1 MSIKISREIRGF
13 LRFTLCR
20 HGGETAIQRIA
31 VETLAAHAV
40 TVHRVSRSRRNG
52 SFPAAIAAP
61 AATKATIFRMKSLVF
76 EQFGEPEAVLHM
88 VERPS
93 SEPGRGMV
101 RVRMIAS
108 PINPSDLMVVR
119 GRYGRL
125 PQLPAT
131 PGFEG
136 VGIVEAAGPG
146 LLGRLRNGKR
156 VAVLNGEGG
165 NWQQYVIVPA
175 RNVVP
180 VPAQMP
186 DEQAATFFV
195 NPATALIITR
205 HVLRVPPAGWL
216 LQSAAASNVGK
227 MIIRLG
233 KRFGFRTINI
243 VRRADHIEPLRQLG
257 ADFVIVH
264 PAESI
269 GERVMQITGGQG
281 AGHAI
286 DAVGGSTAA
295 AMIAGLSQG
304 GRLVSYGT
312 LSGDPAPLDP
322 RELMVKGAAIEG
334 FWLSNW
340 TRRQGPLKMLRL
352 FHELSRLIVQGEL
365 ASEIAASYPVDKF
378 PEAIQKVQGANPGGK
393 VLLRFD

>member
-1 MSIKISREIRGF
+1 
-13 LRFTLCR
+13 
-20 HGGETAIQRIA
+20 
-31 VETLAAHAV
+31 
-40 TVHRVSRSRRNG
+40 
-52 SFPAAIAAP
+52 
-61 AATKATIFRMKSLVF
+61 MKSLVF
-76 EQFGEPEAVLHM
+76 EQFGQPESVLHL
-88 VERPS
+88 VDKPDPQ
-93 SEPGRGMV
+93 PGHGQV

-108 PINPSDLMVVR
+108 PINPSELMVVQ

-136 VGIVEAAGPG
+136 VGVLDAAGPG
-146 LLGRLRNGKR
+146 LLGLVRKGKR

-180 VPAQMP
+180 VPRHMP

-195 NPATALIITR
+195 NPATALILTR
-205 HVLRVPPAGWL
+205 HILRVPSGAWI

-227 MIIRLG
+227 MAIRLG

-243 VRRADHIEPLRQLG
+243 VRRPDHIEALRRLG
-257 ADFVIVH
+257 GDFVIVH
-264 PAESI
+264 PTESI
-269 GERVMQITGGQG
+269 AERVMQITGGEG
-281 AGHAI
+281 ALYAI
-286 DAVGGSTAA
+286 DAVGGSTTA
-295 AMIAGLSQG
+295 AMVGGLGRQ
-304 GRLVSYGT
+304 GRLVCYGT
-312 LSGDPAPLDP
+312 LSGEPASLDP
-322 RELMVKGAAIEG
+322 RELMVKGACIEG

-340 TRRQGPLKMLRL
+340 TRQQGPLKMLSL
-352 FHELSRLIVQGEL
+352 FRELSRLIVQGVL

-378 PEAIQKVQGANPGGK
+378 LEAIQRVQSDNRGGK

>member
-1 MSIKISREIRGF
+1 
-13 LRFTLCR
+13 
-20 HGGETAIQRIA
+20 
-31 VETLAAHAV
+31 
-40 TVHRVSRSRRNG
+40 
-52 SFPAAIAAP
+52 
-61 AATKATIFRMKSLVF
+61 MKSLVF
-76 EQFGEPEAVLHM
+76 EEFGEPETVLHL
-88 VERPS
+88 VDRPQP
-93 SEPGRGMV
+93 EPGRGTV

-108 PINPSDLMVVR
+108 PLNPSDLMVVR

-136 VGIVEAAGPG
+136 VGIVDVAGPG
-146 LLGRLRNGKR
+146 LLGRLRNGRR

-195 NPATALIITR
+195 NPATALILTR
-205 HVLRVPPAGWL
+205 HVLRVPRGGWL

-227 MIIRLG
+227 MVIRLG

-243 VRRADHIEPLRQLG
+243 VRRADHIEPLRRLG

-269 GERVMQITGGQG
+269 AQRVMQITSGEG
-281 AGHAI
+281 ALHAI
-286 DAVGGSTAA
+286 DAVGGSTTAA
-295 AMIAGLSQG
+295 IIAGLSQG
-304 GRLVSYGT
+304 GRLVCYGT

-322 RELMVKGAAIEG
+322 RELMVKGACVEG

-340 TRRQGPLKMLRL
+340 TKGQGPLKMLSL
-352 FHELSRLIVQGEL
+352 FRELSRLIVQGDL
-365 ASEIAASYPVDKF
+365 ASEIAASYPVDGYL
-378 PEAIQKVQGANPGGK
+378 EALQKVQSTNPGGK
-393 VLLRFD
+393 VLLRFDYAQP

>member
-1 MSIKISREIRGF
+1 
-13 LRFTLCR
+13 
-20 HGGETAIQRIA
+20 
-31 VETLAAHAV
+31 
-40 TVHRVSRSRRNG
+40 
-52 SFPAAIAAP
+52 
-61 AATKATIFRMKSLVF
+61 MKSLVF
-76 EQFGEPEAVLHM
+76 EQFGDPEAVLQL
-88 VERPS
+88 VEKPLP
-93 SEPGRGMV
+93 EPGRGMV

-136 VGIVEAAGPG
+136 VGVVDGSGPG
-146 LLGRLRNGKR
+146 LLGRLRKGKR

-180 VPAQMP
+180 VPALMP

-195 NPATALIITR
+195 NPATALILTR
-205 HVLRVPPAGWL
+205 HVLRVPSGAWL
-216 LQSAAASNVGK
+216 MQSAAASSVGK
-227 MIIRLG
+227 MVIRLG

-243 VRRADHIEPLRQLG
+243 VRRADHIEPLRGLG
-257 ADFVIVH
+257 ADSVIVH

-269 GERVMQITGGQG
+269 AARVMQVTGGQG
-281 AGHAI
+281 AAHAI
-286 DAVGGSTAA
+286 DAVGGSTTV

-304 GRLVSYGT
+304 GRLVCYGT

-322 RELMVKGAAIEG
+322 RDLMVKGACVEG

-340 TRRQGPLKMLRL
+340 TRRQGPLKMLSL
-352 FHELSRLIVQGEL
+352 FRELSRLIVQGDL
-365 ASEIAASYPVDKF
+365 ASEIAESYSADRFV
-378 PEAIQKVQGANPGGK
+378 EAIRKVQSTNPGGK

>member
-1 MSIKISREIRGF
+1 
-13 LRFTLCR
+13 
-20 HGGETAIQRIA
+20 
-31 VETLAAHAV
+31 
-40 TVHRVSRSRRNG
+40 
-52 SFPAAIAAP
+52 
-61 AATKATIFRMKSLVF
+61 MKSLVF
-76 EQFGEPEAVLHM
+76 EQFGEPESVLRL
-88 VERPS
+88 VEKP
-93 SEPGRGMV
+93 EPQPGRGTV

-108 PINPSDLMVVR
+108 PVNPSELMVVR

-136 VGIVEAAGPG
+136 VGIVDAAGPG
-146 LLGRLRNGKR
+146 LLGQLLGRLRKGKR

-180 VPAQMP
+180 VPAEMP

-195 NPATALIITR
+195 NPATALILTR
-205 HVLRVPPAGWL
+205 HVLRVPAGGWL

-227 MIIRLG
+227 MVIRLG

-243 VRRADHIEPLRQLG
+243 VRRPDHIERVRQLG

-269 GERVMQITGGQG
+269 AGRVMEITSGQG
-281 AGHAI
+281 VAHAI
-286 DAVGGSTAA
+286 DAVGGSTTV
-295 AMIAGLSQG
+295 AMIGGLGQRA
-304 GRLVSYGT
+304 RLLCYGT
-312 LSGDPAPLDP
+312 LSGEPAPLDT
-322 RELMVKGAAIEG
+322 RDLMVKGASIEG

-340 TRRQGPLKMLRL
+340 TKAQGPLKMLGL
-352 FHELSRLIVQGEL
+352 FRELSRLIIEGTL
-365 ASEIAASYPVDKF
+365 SSEIAASYPIDKF
-378 PEAIQKVQGANPGGK
+378 QEAIQRIQSANPGGK

>member
-1 MSIKISREIRGF
+1 
-13 LRFTLCR
+13 
-20 HGGETAIQRIA
+20 
-31 VETLAAHAV
+31 
-40 TVHRVSRSRRNG
+40 
-52 SFPAAIAAP
+52 
-61 AATKATIFRMKSLVF
+61 MKSLVF
-76 EQFGEPEAVLHM
+76 EQFGEPEAVLRL
-88 VERPS
+88 VNRAEP
-93 SEPGRGMV
+93 EPGRGMV

-108 PINPSDLMVVR
+108 PINPSDLSVVR

-136 VGIVEAAGPG
+136 VGIVDTAGPG
-146 LLGRLRNGKR
+146 FLGRLRKGKR

-165 NWQQYVIVPA
+165 NWQQHVIVPW

-195 NPATALIITR
+195 NPATALILTR
-205 HVLRVPPAGWL
+205 RVLRVPPGGWL

-227 MIIRLG
+227 MVIRLA

-243 VRRADHIEPLRQLG
+243 VRRADHIEPLRRLG

-269 GERVMQITGGQG
+269 AERVMQITGGQG
-281 AGHAI
+281 AAHAI
-286 DAVGGSTAA
+286 DAVGGSTTV
-295 AMIAGLSQG
+295 AMTAGLSQQ
-304 GRLVSYGT
+304 GRLVCYGT
-312 LSGDPAPLDP
+312 LSGDLAPLDP
-322 RELMVKGAAIEG
+322 RELMVRGACVQG

-340 TRRQGPLKMLRL
+340 TRRQGPLKMLGL
-352 FHELSRLIVQGEL
+352 FRELSRLIVQGDL
-365 ASEIAASYPVDKF
+365 ASEIAASYSVDKF
-378 PEAIQKVQGANPGGK
+378 LEAVRKVQGDNPGGK
-393 VLLRFD
+393 VLLRFS

>member
-1 MSIKISREIRGF
+1 
-13 LRFTLCR
+13 
-20 HGGETAIQRIA
+20 
-31 VETLAAHAV
+31 
-40 TVHRVSRSRRNG
+40 
-52 SFPAAIAAP
+52 
-61 AATKATIFRMKSLVF
+61 MKSLVF
-76 EQFGEPEAVLHM
+76 EQFGEPQAVLRV
-88 VERPS
+88 VEKPV

-136 VGIVEAAGPG
+136 VGIVDAAGPG
-146 LLGRLRNGKR
+146 LLGRLRKGKR

-175 RNVVP
+175 RNIVP
-180 VPAQMP
+180 VAAEMA

-195 NPATALIITR
+195 NPATALILTR
-205 HVLRVPPAGWL
+205 HVLRVPSGKWL

-227 MIIRLG
+227 MVIRLG
-233 KRFGFRTINI
+233 KRIGFRTINV
-243 VRRADHIEPLRQLG
+243 VRRPDHIEPLRRLG

-269 GERVMQITGGQG
+269 GERVMQITAGQG

-286 DAVGGSTAA
+286 DAVGGSTTV
-295 AMIAGLSQG
+295 AMIAGLSPG
-304 GRLVSYGT
+304 GRLVCYGT
-312 LSGDPAPLDP
+312 LSGEPASLDP
-322 RELMVKGAAIEG
+322 RELMVRGAGVEG

-352 FHELSRLIVQGEL
+352 FRELSRLIVAGDL
-365 ASEIAASYPVDKF
+365 SSEIAASYPVDSYQ
-378 PEAIQKVQGANPGGK
+378 EAIRKVESSNPGGK